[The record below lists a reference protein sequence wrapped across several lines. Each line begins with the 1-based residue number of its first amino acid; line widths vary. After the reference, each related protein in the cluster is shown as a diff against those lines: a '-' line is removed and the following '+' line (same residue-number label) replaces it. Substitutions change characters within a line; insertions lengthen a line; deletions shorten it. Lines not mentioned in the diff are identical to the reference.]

1 VLLVLPALA
10 AKGGECAKFTRKP
23 TAVRDGGSVRID
35 FAVAGPTD
43 AAVFIEDAKGGVVR
57 HLAAGLLGKTPPRP
71 FAPGLS
77 QSINWDGRAD
87 YGKPAEGGPFK
98 VRVAL
103 GLDAKYDRVV
113 CGDPL
118 SIGARA
124 LAVGPDGTL
133 YVRAATGQNW
143 PNGTGEILLAY
154 GRDGK
159 YKRQLMPFPADAE
172 PGKLRGLRTVTLAGR
187 PAPTVHNVA
196 TRDFYGTGGH
206 WFKSSMA
213 VTPDGTVLLPV
224 AGPRLAALT
233 PRGACAWG
241 DFAGPNLLEKKL
253 RLGARQRVFLAVSGD
268 GRSAY
273 VGGVAEKKGPKD
285 TYRHAVYRVPL
296 PARGPAKVFFGDP
309 GATGRDRTHL
319 AGPPRGLAVDG
330 KGHLLVADQ
339 KGDRILVLAE
349 KNGKVVAEIP
359 AKAPDALAVDAK
371 TGAVYVTCSTGGE
384 SMELVKLSGWRKPEP
399 VARME
404 LGKWGLARAQPIMA
418 LDAGASP
425 AVIWMAA
432 AFWRSSWLMRVEDR
446 GGKFELTRVNNSRL
460 GSAGFTDLSVD
471 RLRGDIYFR
480 AGGYWRFSETEDKLE
495 RFRFEPS
502 RGRNGQLAAGY
513 GGSVYLHHANPTGIY
528 RLDRAGKSLAFGS
541 GAGNGKGNV
550 IPGVSPDMYV
560 ITSHQLG
567 VRRDG
572 HVFVQANHGKVLRR
586 VRYMQHYGPNGKKVE
601 DGPVWWTSEVAV
613 GPKFDAAGNI
623 YLAEQ
628 IKPKGQSCPP
638 ELGDVRGAA
647 SRYGGVA
654 SLYGSI
660 VKFPPSGG
668 VFSFGGKIVPPAGAP
683 QARPAPGAAT
693 TECIYSWKSGRDLPC
708 KVIGAEWVRMGV
720 SHIEHSGCTCE
731 NTRFDVDEF
740 GRVFYPDLCRF
751 RVGVLDTAG
760 NEITHF
766 GGYGNADSAGP
777 KSAVPEPEIAL
788 SWLVGVAVTDRCAYM
803 GDTLARRLLRAKLV
817 YAAEE
822 TCGVK

>member
-1 VLLVLPALA
+1 MKAMLWAALLALSALPAQ
-10 AKGGECAKFTRKP
+10 GGEGAKFTRKP
-23 TAVRDGGSVRID
+23 TAVRDGANVRID
-35 FAVAGPTD
+35 FAVEGPTD

-57 HLAAGLLGKTPPRP
+57 HLAAGVLGKTPPRP

-77 QSINWDGRAD
+77 QSIVWDGKAD
-87 YGKPAEGGPFK
+87 YAKPAGGGPFK

-103 GLDAKYDRVV
+103 GLGAKYGETV
-113 CGDPL
+113 CSDPL

-159 YKRQLMPFPADAE
+159 YKRQLMPFPADVDPA
-172 PGKLRGLRTVTLAGR
+172 KLGGLRTVTLAGR
-187 PAPTVHNVA
+187 PAPTVHCVA
-196 TRDFYGTGGH
+196 KRDFYGVGGH

-241 DFAGPNLLEKKL
+241 DFAGPNMLEKRL
-253 RLGARQRVFLAVSGD
+253 GLGARQRVFLAVSGD
-268 GRSAY
+268 GKNAY
-273 VGGVAEKKGPKD
+273 VGGVAERNGPKD
-285 TYRHAVYRVPL
+285 SYRFAVYRVPL

-309 GATGRDRTHL
+309 AAAAKDKTHL

-339 KGDRILVLAE
+339 KGDRILVLTE
-349 KNGKVVAEIP
+349 KDGKSVAEIP

-371 TGAVYVTCSTGGE
+371 TGAVYVTCSTGKE
-384 SMELVKLSGWRKPEP
+384 SMELVKLAGWRDPKP
-399 VARME
+399 VARMG

-425 AVIWMAA
+425 PILWMAA

-446 GGKFELTRVNNSRL
+446 GGKFEVSQINNSEL
-460 GSAGFTDLSVD
+460 GCGGFTDISVD
-471 RLRGDIYFR
+471 RARREVYFK
-480 AGGYWRFSETEDKLE
+480 AGGYWRFSEADGKLE
-495 RFRFEPS
+495 RYKFALGG
-502 RGRNGQLAAGY
+502 GRSVQLVAGNG
-513 GGSVYLHHANPTGIY
+513 GGLYLHHANPHGIY
-528 RLDRAGKSLAFGS
+528 RFDRAGKPLAY
-541 GAGNGKGNV
+541 AGGKGNV
-550 IPGVSPDMYV
+550 IPGIYPDMYV

-567 VRRDG
+567 VRHDG
-572 HVFVQANHGKVLRR
+572 HVFVQANPDKVLRR
-586 VRYMQHYGPNGKKVE
+586 ARYMQHYGPDGKKVA

-623 YLAEQ
+623 YFAEQ
-628 IKPKGQSCPP
+628 IKPKGRSCPP
-638 ELGDVRGAA
+638 ELKDVPGTARL
-647 SRYGGVA
+647 YGG
-654 SLYGSI
+654 I

-668 VFSFGGKIVPPAGAP
+668 VFSFGGKIVPPPGAP

-708 KVIGAEWVRMGV
+708 KVTGAEWVRMGV
-720 SHIEHSGCTCE
+720 SHIEHAGCTCE

-777 KSAVPEPEIAL
+777 KSAVPEPEIAF
-788 SWLVGVAVTDRCAYM
+788 SWLVGVAVTDRYAYT
-803 GDTLARRLLRAKLV
+803 GDTLARRLLRARLV

-822 TCGVK
+822 TCEVR